1 MSESESNNDPSQ
13 GFYLA
18 SFLFAFGALMVT
30 MFVFPV
36 W

>member
-1 MSESESNNDPSQ
+1 MSDSESSNDPSQ

-18 SFLFAFGALMVT
+18 SFLFAFAALMVT

>member
-1 MSESESNNDPSQ
+1 MSDTESTDDLSQ

-18 SFLFAFGALMVT
+18 SFLIAFGALMVT
-30 MFVFPV
+30 MFVFPL